1 MVRIIN
7 KQDAN
12 ASKLGEN
19 MIRRPAKRNSD
30 QALGFVVEGLKKT
43 DEVGSQ
49 TYVYVME
56 LSGPGQ
62 TVEVPIDDVLFT
74 DGCPAIIAQE

>member
-1 MVRIIN
+1 
-7 KQDAN
+7 
-12 ASKLGEN
+12 

-30 QALGFVVEGLKKT
+30 LALGFVIEGLKKT
-43 DEVGSQ
+43 DEQ
-49 TYVYVME
+49 HNETYVYVME

-74 DGCPAIIAQE
+74 DGCPAVIVEE